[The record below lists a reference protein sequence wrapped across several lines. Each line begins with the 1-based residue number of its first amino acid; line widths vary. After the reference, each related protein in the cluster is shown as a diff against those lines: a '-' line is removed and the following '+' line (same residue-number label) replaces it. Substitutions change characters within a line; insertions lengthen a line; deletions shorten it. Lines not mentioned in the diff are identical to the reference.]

1 MNIIAPLISSKK
13 INLIKYKMKMWIK
26 KFIMNTII
34 QISKIRINKI
44 KHIII
49 KELVTI
55 KMQRLI
61 NKSILTNKM

>member
-1 MNIIAPLISSKK
+1 
-13 INLIKYKMKMWIK
+13 MKMWIK